1 MNSSTP
7 DRSVCDSW
15 DPDAV
20 SPDSFGPPA
29 DELTPPIRQIG
40 HAVDGAHVKRF
51 QFTDEDRQRYF
62 DGRDPYLETPPA
74 QATQTPEQDA
84 ASAATAAQR
93 DGLALLCHST
103 ELAVEIG
110 KHLCPRDIVSLYSTS
125 RAFHDAVDR
134 YMSASVRAWIAYQAP
149 EAGQV
154 FDFRLYKR
162 VLVADPSGRTWD
174 YQYDTT
180 TAADEKEASS
190 SSGENRRN
198 GAVDAAKAQEVR
210 AVPGL
215 RYLQLVVGRD
225 RCCRDMRAIL
235 ARHGHRTPG
244 SMHATLLRLWLC
256 LEVPTSEQR
265 AALLRN
271 PDIWADADLYNAQ
284 LLFVK
289 LGMHFNDPVYGP
301 NTYELL
307 HLMMGQKGLYP
318 LWQLLT
324 RRRFT
329 RLSEVLA
336 LKVRYDFQAAT
347 SPSYPPSAH
356 RDGDEAQNQQHWSAE
371 FFGSS
376 IHGVPYAEIGR
387 THLEGWGRLGGGGT
401 VRPTRHLAR
410 PDELIPV
417 EAVAR
422 GLELDTH
429 LLGMMM
435 WGYMDW
441 ETGENLVPSE
451 DEMRLADETV
461 LAGADTSGHWRPR
474 HARKKRFRQLAPAE
488 RRRILDEDE
497 DERLRA
503 MAWCGDTDDYDSV
516 SEDED
521 EDDDGGDGGDDDDE
535 KGLPCSLEDEMTRGY
550 IVPPANDAV
559 VVPAVDD
566 LDGWVGFVNDVL
578 MSGLPPDVSGEAA
591 LRAEA
596 WQSYHDAE
604 LAPEWDWGLWLRQQQ
619 QLEQRAE
626 DAMSEAADSLAWEG
640 SEAPSDYD
648 VSGDEM
654 LS

>member
-1 MNSSTP
+1 MNSSIP
-7 DRSVCDSW
+7 DRSVSDLWDSH
-15 DPDAV
+15 AF
-20 SPDSFGPPA
+20 SPGSFGPPA
-29 DELTPPIRQIG
+29 DESTPPIRHIG
-40 HAVDGAHVKRF
+40 HTVDGAHVKRF

-62 DGRDPYLETPPA
+62 DGQDPYLGTPPA
-74 QATQTPEQDA
+74 RAAETPEQDA
-84 ASAATAAQR
+84 APAATAARR

-110 KHLCPRDIVSLYSTS
+110 KHLSPRDIVSLYSTS

-134 YMSASVRAWIAYQAP
+134 YMSASVRAWIAHQAP
-149 EAGQV
+149 EAGHI

-162 VLVADPSGRTWD
+162 ALVADPSGRTWD

-180 TAADEKEASS
+180 TTTDEKEES
-190 SSGENRRN
+190 SSGNRRN

-210 AVPGL
+210 VVPGL

-225 RCCRDMRAIL
+225 RCCRDVRAIL
-235 ARHGHRTPG
+235 ARNGHRTPH

-256 LEVPTSEQR
+256 LEVPTSAQR

-271 PDIWADADLYNAQ
+271 RDVWTDTDLYNAQ

-318 LWQLLT
+318 LWQLLA

-336 LKVRYDFQAAT
+336 LKVRYDFPAAT
-347 SPSYPPSAH
+347 SPSDPRGAH
-356 RDGDEAQNQQHWSAE
+356 VDDGDAQNQQHWSAE

-401 VRPTRHLAR
+401 AQPARHLAR
-410 PDELIPV
+410 PDELVPV

-422 GLELDTH
+422 GLELDAH
-429 LLGMMM
+429 VLGMMM
-435 WGYMDW
+435 WGHVDW
-441 ETGENLVPSE
+441 ATGENLVPSE
-451 DEMRLADETV
+451 DELRLADETV
-461 LAGADTSGHWRPR
+461 LAAADTSGHWRPR
-474 HARKKRFRQLAPAE
+474 HARKKRFRQLSPAE

-503 MAWCGDTDDYDSV
+503 MAWCGDTDDYDSA

-521 EDDDGGDGGDDDDE
+521 EDDDGRGDGDDE
-535 KGLPCSLEDEMTRGY
+535 GLPCSLEDEMTRGY
-550 IVPPANDAV
+550 IVPPADDTV
-559 VVPAVDD
+559 VVPAVNDP
-566 LDGWVGFVNDVL
+566 DGWVGFVNNVL

-619 QLEQRAE
+619 QQQQQAGQRAE
-626 DAMSEAADSLAWEG
+626 DAMSEAAESLAWEG

-654 LS
+654 